1 MPGDVAVH
9 IRKEVMTN
17 GISNAVFN
25 GLAAWALLKD
35 TEWMPMWGG
44 TSIAIDITA
53 TAAILLFIVTLIIIP
68 LNRSKKRKGKAPDFH
83 WDDSKLLHRFF
94 QRFPG
99 GLVARAF
106 CFAALGIVVVAP
118 ISFLPY
124 MVLGVEGMTGPT
136 YAVAKGVWAGIMAG
150 IMCIPMIQIGLADP
164 AEAPAEEAAQ

>member
-1 MPGDVAVH
+1 MSADVAAH

-17 GISNAVFN
+17 GFSNAIFN

-68 LNRSKKRKGKAPDFH
+68 LNRSKKRKGKAPQFH
-83 WDDSKLLHRFF
+83 WDDGKWLHRFF
-94 QRFPG
+94 RGFPR

-124 MVLGVEGMTGPT
+124 IALGVEGMTGPG

-150 IMCIPMIQIGLADP
+150 IMCIPMIQMGLADP
-164 AEAPAEEAAQ
+164 VKSATAENGP

>member
-1 MPGDVAVH
+1 MSGDVAVH
-9 IRKEVMTN
+9 IRKEVITN
-17 GISNAVFN
+17 GSSNAIFN

-35 TEWMPMWGG
+35 TEWMPMWGEP
-44 TSIAIDITA
+44 SIAIDITA
-53 TAAILLFIVTLIIIP
+53 TSAILLFIVTLILIP
-68 LNRSKKRKGKAPDFH
+68 LNRSKKRKGKAPEFH

-94 QRFPG
+94 RGFPK

-124 MVLGVEGMTGPT
+124 ILLGVEGMTGPN

-150 IMCIPMIQIGLADP
+150 TMCITLIELGLPDPVESPTADTYL
-164 AEAPAEEAAQ
+164 